1 MAADL
6 TIDDY
11 LDGLRRRLRQHHA
24 RDDILFEV
32 EDHLRTTAERL
43 ADAGTAH
50 DAAEAEAVRMF
61 GDPEVV
67 AEALLAANGKP
78 AVPTTYTV
86 GIGTTTVVGSLLWLG
101 LAAAFWGSRWAESD
115 GAEWEGIPSLLF
127 MLGAASL
134 LGAGVVTLLLMSALR
149 IRVGGFGKVALAGMG
164 VTVLATA
171 ASFIAWAVQV
181 WATLFAL
188 GCLPVAVAL
197 LRQGAAPRIH
207 AWGLALA
214 WPIGL
219 GTLVALRLLEY
230 GEVDEWGDYPAAY
243 LTGMTVGCALMTVA
257 LVGLGRWLRSE
268 TPVDSH
274 PGVAVA

>member
-24 RDDILFEV
+24 RDDILLEV

-43 ADAGTAH
+43 AGDGTAH
-50 DAAEAEAVRMF
+50 RTAESEAVQMF
-61 GDPEVV
+61 GDPDVV
-67 AEALLAANGKP
+67 SEALLAANGRP

-101 LAAAFWGSRWAESD
+101 LAAAFWGSRWADE
-115 GAEWEGIPSLLF
+115 GREWEGLPSQLF
-127 MLGAASL
+127 MLGAAAL
-134 LGAGVVTLLLMSALR
+134 LGAGIVTLLLMSALR
-149 IRVGGFGKVALAGMG
+149 IRIGGFGKLALAGMA

-171 ASFIAWAVQV
+171 ASMIAWAIQV

-188 GCLPVAVAL
+188 GCLPVAIAL

-207 AWGLALA
+207 AWLLALA
-214 WPIGL
+214 WPLGL
-219 GTLVALRLLEY
+219 GTMAGLRLVEY
-230 GEVDEWGDYPAAY
+230 GEVDEWGDYPAAF
-243 LTGMTVGCALMTVA
+243 LTGMTVGCVLMTVA

-268 TPVDSH
+268 DPVDTH